1 MNKRVRIDKEV
12 ILKLWVLA
20 GGRCEICN
28 KLIWRDELTW
38 DEANFANIAHIIAA
52 SPDGP
57 RGDKSLSPKL
67 QKDFSNLMLICSQH
81 HDLFDKLKFVK
92 KYSVEVLKEIK
103 RNPEERIFRLNN
115 MRPGRETTIIRL
127 RSLIR
132 GDTVEIPKDQ
142 IDKAV
147 LECANRYPRYLFL
160 DKDID
165 IDLTKLTEGSKSYW
179 AAGKDKI
186 QEIMKNLY
194 VPGIEEETIKHIS
207 VFALARIPFLIYLG
221 TLLSDKIPTDIYQ
234 KHRDSSEGW
243 VWKTRKNS
251 IKFSFRKVKKSK
263 VNLKVTLLLSISGKI
278 DMNKLPPDITKS
290 TTIYELIPNNRE
302 PSRNLIETSGD
313 LEQFRK
319 VYEQG
324 LRKIER
330 HHPAVK
336 LCLFPA
342 IPVSIAIT
350 CGREQ
355 LKRISSTLLVYDM
368 GDNGKY
374 NFTMEVK

>member
-1 MNKRVRIDKEV
+1 MNKRVKIDKEV

-20 GGRCEICN
+20 GGRCEMCN
-28 KLIWRDELTW
+28 KLIWRDDLTW

-67 QKDFSNLMLICSQH
+67 QKDFSNLMLVCSQH
-81 HDLFDKLKFVK
+81 NDLFDKPKFVK
-92 KYSVEVLKEIK
+92 KYSVEALKEIK
-103 RNPEERIFRLNN
+103 RKHEERIFRLNN
-115 MRPGRETTIIRL
+115 MRPGRETTIVRL

-132 GDTVEIPKDQ
+132 GDIVEIPKDQ

-179 AAGKDKI
+179 TAGKDKI
-186 QEIMKNLY
+186 LEILRNLY

-221 TLLSDKIPTDIYQ
+221 SLLSDKVPTDIYQ

-243 VWKTRKNS
+243 TWKTRKNS
-251 IKFSFRKVKKSK
+251 VTFSLRKIKNGKVNSK
-263 VNLKVTLLLSISGKI
+263 VALLLSISGKI
-278 DMNKLPPDITKS
+278 DINKLPPDITES

-302 PSRNLIETSGD
+302 PSRNLIETRGD

-319 VYEQG
+319 AYEQG
-324 LRKIER
+324 LRRIER
-330 HHPAVK
+330 HHPKAK
-336 LCLFPA
+336 LCFFPA

-374 NFTMEVK
+374 NFTMGVK